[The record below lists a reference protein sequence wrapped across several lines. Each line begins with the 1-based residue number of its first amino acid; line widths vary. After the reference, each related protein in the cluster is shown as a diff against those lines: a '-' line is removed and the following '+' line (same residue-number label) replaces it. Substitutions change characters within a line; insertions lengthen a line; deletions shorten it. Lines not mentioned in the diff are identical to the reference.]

1 MYRDKWIN
9 KPSVFR
15 VGWVSHSNYKLWL
28 KPAYEYN
35 TLAAQDIEIQAMGRG
50 YKYLICLK
58 SQVTLFGY

>member
-1 MYRDKWIN
+1 MLTG
-9 KPSVFR
+9 

-50 YKYLICLK
+50 YKYFICLK